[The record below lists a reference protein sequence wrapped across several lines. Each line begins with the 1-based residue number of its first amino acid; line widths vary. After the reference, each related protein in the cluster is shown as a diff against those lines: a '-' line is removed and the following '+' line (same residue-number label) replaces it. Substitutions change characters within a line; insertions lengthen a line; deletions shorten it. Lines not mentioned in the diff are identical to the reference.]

1 MSINYFGKK
10 VREARKN
17 TNPTLMTMATAMGTT
32 PGFLSAIETGRSKIP
47 TDWVE
52 KIYDFFKETKSPLD
66 LDELRNAADVSN
78 ESVSL
83 SGLPLQHQFLIA
95 GFANS
100 ELNAEQLDNFKT
112 LLQDIYRNTKV
123 E

>member
-17 TNPTLMTMATAMGTT
+17 TNHTLMTMATAMGTT

-52 KIYDFFKETKSPLD
+52 KRYDFFKETKSPLD

-112 LLQDIYRNTKV
+112 LLQDIYRNKKV